1 MKKFF
6 ISLIMLTALNVHGQK
21 GAFNVDVFG
30 NGEPVILLSGFA
42 SSDNMWNQVIEN
54 LKSKYQFH
62 VITIAGLGNVP
73 PVDTPIL
80 KTVKNEL
87 INYVMENNLN
97 RPVLIGDGLGALM
110 SLWTAGEK
118 PSLFSKI
125 LCVDI
130 IPFKSGVTFSPAYSE
145 ETQKNP
151 VYNLA
156 NAAVKFM
163 AMPQTTFQ
171 KNLNKVVLNYVKD
184 PKQAILISKWI
195 AQSDHKTLGNLFSEM
210 KNINPVNNFVK
221 IDIPVLLLSGLNG
234 SKDVTEK
241 MLEARYRL
249 LPKKNIIIVPT
260 KKNIIYD
267 DPIWFR
273 EQVKNFLANG
283 IAN

>member
-1 MKKFF
+1 
-6 ISLIMLTALNVHGQK
+6 MLTALNVHGQK

>member
-97 RPVLIGDGLGALM
+97 RPALIGDGLGALM

-130 IPFKSGVTFSPAYSE
+130 IPFKSGVPFSPAYSE

-221 IDIPVLLLSGLNG
+221 IDIPVLILSGLNG